1 MQKIINIYNTQIKE
15 INNIILKFAQGKSPL
30 IQEISK
36 HLISSGGKRIRPVLL
51 LMTADLCNQDKNDVI
66 LNLAAAVE
74 MIHSATLLHDD
85 VVDNSKMRRNQKTAN
100 SIWDNK
106 ASILV
111 GDYIFSVAFQ
121 LMVKSNNL
129 KALELLAKTSSI
141 MADGE
146 VLQLENSNNIK
157 ISFEQY
163 LDIIYGKTAILF
175 SSACA
180 VPALISSKKEEEF
193 LSLKEFG
200 KNLGLIFQMVDD
212 VLDYSA
218 KEQNIGKEIG
228 SDFFEGKVT
237 LPLITLY
244 KKSSH
249 IDQKIINQIHQDNLI
264 SPKKEQNL
272 KQIMQ
277 LINKYD
283 VLNDCQNTIKQYQ
296 SKAIKTLEIFKNN
309 EIKERILSILD
320 YSTTRL
326 N

>member
-51 LMTADLCNQDKNDVI
+51 LMTADLCNQDKNNVI

-180 VPALISSKKEEEF
+180 VPALISNKKEEEF